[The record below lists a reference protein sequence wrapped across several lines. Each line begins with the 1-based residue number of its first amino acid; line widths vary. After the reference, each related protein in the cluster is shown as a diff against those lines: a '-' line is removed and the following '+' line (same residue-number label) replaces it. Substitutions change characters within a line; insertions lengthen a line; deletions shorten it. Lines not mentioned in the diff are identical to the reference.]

1 MLTQTN
7 YNSQIKVLQVQSP
20 SKLIEPN
27 KNYLAKIVSNE
38 ITFKT
43 VKSKKDGSPLQIA
56 EVLVA
61 LDGYKPFKAAIIS
74 EDINTFCQ
82 KNVNDMVDIFIKFDG
97 KYTNAEI

>member
-7 YNSQIKVLQVQSP
+7 FNNQIKVLQVQSP

-43 VKSKKDGSPLQIA
+43 VKSKKDGTPLQIA
-56 EVLVA
+56 EILVA
-61 LDGYKPFKAAIIS
+61 LEGFKPFKAAIIS
-74 EDINTFCQ
+74 EDINTFAQ